1 MPTRLQQWNFYILP
15 SIDFKESVFSEIAK
29 YERHLIAKLLME
41 ITQHG

>member
-15 SIDFKESVFSEIAK
+15 STEFKETVIFEIVK